1 MSNWI
6 NGERVS
12 MNEVNRTPTKET
24 TGDESR
30 PLPIVITSMLFL
42 LILLSFGYSVYW
54 IISNIG
60 IELFLAI
67 IFFVS
72 SYFIGKWVN
81 NKLTHKE

>member
-1 MSNWI
+1 
-6 NGERVS
+6 

-24 TGDESR
+24 TSDDVDDIR
-30 PLPIVITSMLFL
+30 PLPAAITSMLFIFVL
-42 LILLSFGYSVYW
+42 FCLGYSVYW
-54 IISNIG
+54 LISKIG
-60 IELFLAI
+60 IKVFLSV

>member
-1 MSNWI
+1 
-6 NGERVS
+6 

-24 TGDESR
+24 TGEELR

>member
-1 MSNWI
+1 
-6 NGERVS
+6 

-24 TGDESR
+24 TGDDDGGGVR
-30 PLPIVITSMLFL
+30 PLPTIITSMIFLF
-42 LILLSFGYSVYW
+42 ILLSLGYSVYW
-54 IISNIG
+54 IISKIG
-60 IELFLAI
+60 IKVSLSI